1 VRMVRYAHVWHRM
14 NRNLRAGFVAM
25 LVAGLFA
32 VIGPV
37 AGSAYGATSDPR
49 AGSCATASAV
59 GAPSPKLHQVITVEA
74 PNRTSPVALVSLW
87 SRSGSCF
94 VRVGGPWASSI
105 GRSGLSSHKV
115 EGDGTTPM
123 GEFAISTVMYG
134 IAPNPGVAY
143 QYHRIVC
150 GDWWDEAPSSATYNR
165 FVHVACGATPPF
177 GGDSE
182 ALWRVVPQY
191 DYFAVIDYN
200 SSPIVPGR
208 GSAIF
213 IHETIGVPTAGCVAL
228 KASALLTLLRWLRP
242 VEHPMIVIAVEA
254 NKTR

>member
-1 VRMVRYAHVWHRM
+1 MSYIVRTTFLAV
-14 NRNLRAGFVAM
+14 L
-25 LVAGLFA
+25 LCGLF
-32 VIGPV
+32 VLIGPV
-37 AGSAYGATSDPR
+37 RGAAYASAEGVR
-49 AGSCATASAV
+49 AGSCPTPASAA
-59 GAPSPKLHQVITVEA
+59 GAPPRKVHQVVTVEA
-74 PNRTSPVALVSLW
+74 PSLTSTVALVSLW
-87 SRSGSCF
+87 SRTGSCF
-94 VRVGGPWASSI
+94 VRVGGPWSSSI

-115 EGDGTTPM
+115 EGDGTTPI
-123 GEFAISTVMYG
+123 GEYSIGPVMYG

-150 GDWWDEAPSSATYNR
+150 GDWWDEAPSSAMYNR
-165 FVHVACGATPPF
+165 FVHVRCGTAPPF

-213 IHETIGVPTAGCVAL
+213 IHETTGIPTAGCIAL
-228 KASALLTLLRWLRP
+228 RTPALLTLLRWLRP
-242 VEHPMIVIAVEA
+242 LEHPMTVISVEA
-254 NKTR
+254 DRTG